1 MNTELAWFKS
11 SYSGS
16 DGDNCVEVALAWR
29 KSTYSGTEG
38 GACVEVA
45 LRPRAV
51 HIRDSKLNPIGD
63 GPELTVPGSAWA
75 EFVAYVGA

>member
-11 SYSGS
+11 SYSGTE
-16 DGDNCVEVALAWR
+16 GGNCVEVAWF
-29 KSTYSGTEG
+29 KSSYSGTEG

-45 LRPRAV
+45 LRPGAV

-63 GPELTVPGSAWA
+63 GPELTVPASAWA
-75 EFVAYVGA
+75 EFVAHVGT

>member
-11 SYSGS
+11 SYSGTEG
-16 DGDNCVEVALAWR
+16 GDCVEVAWC
-29 KSTYSGTEG
+29 KSSYSGTEG
-38 GACVEVA
+38 GTCVEVA

-63 GPELTVPGSAWA
+63 GPELTVPASAWA
-75 EFVAYVGA
+75 EFVAHVGA